1 MIINLMMWISVFF
14 CLLFLSWS
22 NAKWM
27 DSKNWNKKQ
36 MKLFNGHSMCCLLC
50 VFDAVRKKNKKN
62 ISVNKA
68 PHGHRINYIFKAVF
82 EIVLSF
88 FFAELSKLK
97 CAKHGREM
105 EKSEQ
110 KPSNKHQFDRLA
122 FYFHFR
128 FDKWKSPL
136 IRQCHAHNLYL
147 PLQSE
152 FMTSLIMLLFGFIVT
167 HICV

>member
-1 MIINLMMWISVFF
+1 MY
-14 CLLFLSWS
+14 C
-22 NAKWM
+22 
-27 DSKNWNKKQ
+27 
-36 MKLFNGHSMCCLLC
+36 
-50 VFDAVRKKNKKN
+50 
-62 ISVNKA
+62 
-68 PHGHRINYIFKAVF
+68 P
-82 EIVLSF
+82 

-167 HICV
+167 HICVENIWCRFFERSFWPNKGIMIRSNTFHLSFLFSLWPEFIESRTKRKQSQR